1 MDVKSILVRK
11 GTTLRET
18 IKTIDSGGLGVALVV
33 DASNKLIGIITDGDV
48 RRSILKGCSIDAK
61 VEAVMNKNPVVAKA
75 GISTTDLLNLMSER
89 IKHIPIINEEGMVKD
104 LASFTQFWRIPVAEP
119 LVGEKELEYVTDC
132 IKTNW
137 ISSAGKYVVR
147 FEEMFSSFCG
157 SRYGVATSNGT
168 TALHL
173 ALTILGI
180 GKGDEVIVPTLTFV
194 ATANAVKYCNADVV
208 FVDSEPRTWNMD
220 PEKIEEKITS
230 RTKAII
236 PVHLY
241 GHPVDMDPILDIA
254 EDHDLYVIEDAAEA
268 HGAEYKGKKVGSLGD
283 IGTFSFY
290 GNKLITTGEG
300 GMLVSDNEELIEKA
314 RIYRDHGMSPE
325 RRYWHPVIGYNY
337 RLTNVQAAIGVAQ
350 LEKVDRIIES
360 KRSNARLYNSL
371 LSDIEGI
378 TLPPEEKWAKNVY
391 WMYSILIE
399 KGFKCSRDELME
411 SMKEKGIETR
421 PFFYPVHTMPPYY
434 VGEKYPVAESL
445 SAKGINLPS
454 AVNLTE
460 GEIRHVAGV
469 IGMANRGK

>member
-18 IKTIDSGGLGVALVV
+18 IKTIDSGGLGIALVV
-33 DASNKLIGIITDGDV
+33 DASNKLVGIITDGDV
-48 RRSILKGCSIDAK
+48 RRSILKGCSIDVK

-89 IKHIPIINEEGMVKD
+89 IKHIPIINEEERVID
-104 LASFTQFWRIPVAEP
+104 LASFSQFWRIPVAEP

-137 ISSAGKYVVR
+137 ISSAGKYVVK
-147 FEEMFSSFCG
+147 FEEMFSEFCG
-157 SRYGVATSNGT
+157 TRYGVATSNGT

-173 ALTILGI
+173 ALTVLGI

-194 ATANAVKYCNADVV
+194 ATANAARYCNADAV

-241 GHPVDMDPILDIA
+241 GHPADMDPILDIA

-337 RLTNVQAAIGVAQ
+337 RLTNIQAAIGVAQ
-350 LEKVDRIIES
+350 VEKVDRIIEA
-360 KRSNARLYNSL
+360 KRRNAALYTSL

-378 TLPPEEKWAKNVY
+378 TLPPRRNGQRMCTGCIPY
-391 WMYSILIE
+391 LLR
-399 KGFKCSRDELME
+399 RDLNAAAM
-411 SMKEKGIETR
+411 
-421 PFFYPVHTMPPYY
+421 
-434 VGEKYPVAESL
+434 
-445 SAKGINLPS
+445 NL
-454 AVNLTE
+454 
-460 GEIRHVAGV
+460 
-469 IGMANRGK
+469 